1 MTTTTIQQVSA
12 QFTADSVVINAAG
25 NPGETTSPTPPIS
38 GGAYGQWSAD
48 GFVLPDGYQVTVSNE
63 LTADS
68 TILHADSTLFTADRV
83 GIIVPAVAQ
92 PKGVPASLGLPV
104 TSRQFSFK
112 EMAIRAWGS
121 EWSAPDHRVYEFQNG
136 RGFDST
142 DRGFTGIYRQ
152 PTP

>member
-12 QFTADSVVINAAG
+12 QFTADSIVVNAAG

-48 GFVLPDGYQVTVSNE
+48 AYAGVANIGSRFNYESGGSY
-63 LTADS
+63 
-68 TILHADSTLFTADRV
+68 
-83 GIIVPAVAQ
+83 PAAAQ
-92 PKGVPASLGLPV
+92 PIGVPSSLGLPV

-121 EWSAPDHRVYEFQNG
+121 EWSAPDHRVYEFMNG

-152 PTP
+152 PV